1 MSNRAKQA
9 VTTPSR
15 TDRLKLVL
23 LEPSLASAAARLK
36 TRAQPNPNPL
46 LRQAQETR
54 RDKRELIEKQVRNRE
69 QENQSGIDDRSL
81 NRKLNLDEPAT
92 ELEHQP
98 ACVLKP
104 TTRRRDNRIHWH
116 TPREGRNSYSTS
128 ENQGTTLQTDDSMD
142 RKQRT
147 TDNPGEATSFH
158 PHANVESQTRSK
170 GKTILNFS
178 PKADC
183 QAPLQ
188 WSTLRRQILTHD
200 VEHIRGEI
208 GDDTA
213 AKRESENSKGDP
225 PDAGTRRHALSGPEV
240 SKHKVDASEERRG
253 RDKEEK
259 QETRNN
265 FIETLFKDLDGGLRV
280 PSLVEPTVKVVGDL
294 KGGDDA
300 LQERICHLF
309 FQGPTENGQIDVHF
323 QDLYSARTTFEQA
336 RLHLVITFSY
346 AMRISKI
353 FPLLQAASQHHHM

>member
-1 MSNRAKQA
+1 M
-9 VTTPSR
+9 
-15 TDRLKLVL
+15 
-23 LEPSLASAAARLK
+23 
-36 TRAQPNPNPL
+36 AQPNPNPL

-158 PHANVESQTRSK
+158 PHANAESQTRSK

-225 PDAGTRRHALSGPEV
+225 PDAGTRRHAPSGPEV
-240 SKHKVDASEERRG
+240 SKHKVDASGERRG

-265 FIETLFKDLDGGLRV
+265 FIETLFKDLLPHTTWNLSRLNDAIAEINPTPFKAELLTCEPPHIQNRLSTSNCLHAKGFIGLPRA
-280 PSLVEPTVKVVGDL
+280 PPTLDHQTRRTVEP
-294 KGGDDA
+294 
-300 LQERICHLF
+300 
-309 FQGPTENGQIDVHF
+309 
-323 QDLYSARTTFEQA
+323 
-336 RLHLVITFSY
+336 
-346 AMRISKI
+346 
-353 FPLLQAASQHHHM
+353 